1 MAIKLADVLN
11 NVNSAYP
18 VINAHENTVVGLYNG
33 VAADAVQ
40 PLKIYWSSAVKSL
53 LSSDG
58 TANSIIR
65 PASLPY
71 SNQPAGGIVAASD
84 TDYILTEK
92 GGLLV
97 VEDEKLNSGMGAYAL
112 YLTQTVFP
120 GSSYDA
126 GRGYMS
132 RFTELIQDFDMYESI
147 SASDLAEINQSGTDN
162 FYFAGYDTANS
173 KTRRVDSSSLI
184 ALITNELTGEMIS
197 GGMISSSTGTG
208 GTGGLEGDFNGDGQI
223 STADLLQFLS
233 SFGSTGYG
241 WDRTVMSGASDSVD
255 NIQIAAFPSTTSGT
269 NGTFTT
275 ADLTTFNYPATY
287 SLDGVTSGFDT
298 ESYSTSSANTYTL
311 SDANQTDTNLAYAWA
326 YRYLH
331 VDVYTDVFFNTY
343 DTLYG
348 MLYVKVT
355 DTQGNYKECIY
366 YMSGFNQVGSN
377 GVSSTL
383 SGGGGIVIGVT
394 EQVTWS
400 ADMRPA
406 WATTINTA
414 ADLFQD
420 YSSDLASG
428 WSMDIGNTA
437 NFGFLL
443 DSVEVKVFFTC
454 LNGEATVDVNSV
466 NVKIIP

>member
-40 PLKIYWSSAVKSL
+40 PLKIYWDSTVKATLSSA
-53 LSSDG
+53 G
-58 TANSIIR
+58 TAQTLLR
-65 PASLPY
+65 PTSLPY
-71 SNQPAGGIVAASD
+71 SNAPAGGVVAASD
-84 TDYILTEK
+84 TDAILTEE

-97 VEDEKLNSGMGAYAL
+97 IEDEKLNSGFGGYAL
-112 YLTQTVFP
+112 YLAQVVRP
-120 GSSYDA
+120 GSSYDVA
-126 GRGYMS
+126 RGEMS

-162 FYFAGYDTANS
+162 FYFAGYDTANE

-197 GGMISSSTGTG
+197 GGIISSSMGTG

-233 SFGSTGYG
+233 SFGATGYG
-241 WDRTVMSGASDSVD
+241 WDRTVMSGAGDSVD
-255 NIQIAAFPSTTSGT
+255 NIEIAAFPSTLSGT

-275 ADLTTFNYPATY
+275 GDITTFNYPATY
-287 SLDGVTSGFDT
+287 SLDGVTSGFET
-298 ESYSTSSANTYTL
+298 ESYSTASANTYTI
-311 SDANQTDTNLAYAWA
+311 SDANQTDSNLAYAWA

-331 VDVYTDVFFNTY
+331 VDVYTDVFFNAY

-348 MLYVKVT
+348 LLYVKVT

-366 YMSGFNQVGSN
+366 HMSGLNQVGSN

-383 SGGGGIVIGVT
+383 SGGGGVTIGIT
-394 EQVTWS
+394 EPVTWS

-414 ADLFQD
+414 ADNFQD
-420 YSSDLASG
+420 HSADLASG

-437 NFGFLL
+437 NFSFLL

-454 LNGEATVDVNSV
+454 LNGEAKVDVNSV